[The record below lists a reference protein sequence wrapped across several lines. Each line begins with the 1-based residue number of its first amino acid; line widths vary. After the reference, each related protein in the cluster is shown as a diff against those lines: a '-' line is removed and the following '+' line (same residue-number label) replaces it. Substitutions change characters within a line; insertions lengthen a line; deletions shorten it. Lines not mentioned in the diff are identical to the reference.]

1 MSSICENSSKPL
13 ALPGQGDSY
22 PRFRWLVLL
31 AMFLATAASD
41 VIMIYPAPLM
51 GVIAKSLGMTL
62 GDTTAYLMGLFN
74 LVVAISCIVGG
85 IACDRAGLMPV
96 LVFSSLSVALP
107 TLGLPFFGHS
117 FEGVLAIRL
126 LQAVGCG
133 TILAT
138 VSPVA
143 ALWFPLKDRGIVT
156 GIQGTAVSL
165 GIATGFVAAPT
176 LHAWVG
182 NWQEAISWIGVGCLV
197 PVAVTLFVA
206 IAPKPAVPASS
217 GDAYELS
224 HTGSN
229 DFKIAFKQRTTWI
242 GVFVV
247 FCFMW
252 VLNAFNDLTPAYLAI
267 EPPLGVGFG
276 PMVAGKMMMV
286 LEIAAMIGAIATGF
300 VMERI
305 FKGRVRPV
313 IALGYLMFAI
323 LTFSIMLPA
332 VHVSTRTITICLVV
346 AGFFRAW
353 VMPNAMAFVAMHYPP
368 HITGKIVG
376 MWIGI
381 GIFGSAAGVIIG
393 SYALRATGNYHLSII
408 IVSVMSLIGFIAT
421 LFLKPPTVFGIS
433 AEIDTVPEAFHLPDD
448 VVQNV
453 ALETLNNEK
462 IS

>member
-1 MSSICENSSKPL
+1 MSSKCESSEPV
-13 ALPGQGDSY
+13 AAPVPGQGDSY

-31 AMFLATAASD
+31 AMFLVTAASD

-96 LVFSSLSVALP
+96 LLFSSLSLALP
-107 TLGLPFFGHS
+107 TLGLPFFGQS
-117 FEGVLAIRL
+117 FEGVLIIRL

-165 GIATGFVAAPT
+165 GIATGFVTAPA
-176 LHAWVG
+176 LHALVG
-182 NWQEAISWIGVGCLV
+182 SWQVAISWIGVGCLV

-206 IAPKPAVPASS
+206 IAPKPTVPTSS
-217 GDAYELS
+217 GDAYELN
-224 HTGSN
+224 HAGVN
-229 DFKIAFKQRTTWI
+229 DFKTALKQRATWI
-242 GVFVV
+242 GVFVA

-267 EPPLGVGFG
+267 EPPLGLGFG
-276 PMVAGKMMMV
+276 PMAAGKMMMA
-286 LEIAAMIGAIATGF
+286 LEIAAMIGAVATGF

-305 FKGRVRPV
+305 FKGKVRPV
-313 IALGYLMFAI
+313 IVMGYLMFAI

-332 VHVSTRTITICLVV
+332 VHSTTQTITICLVV

-368 HITGKIVG
+368 HITGKLVG

-381 GIFGSAAGVIIG
+381 GIFGSATGVICG
-393 SYALRATGNYHLSII
+393 AYALRATGNYHLSII
-408 IVSVMSLIGFIAT
+408 IVSVMSLIGLTGT
-421 LFLKPPTVFGIS
+421 LFLKPPTVFGLV
-433 AEIDTVPEAFHLPDD
+433 AETDSTVEAIHMQD
-448 VVQNV
+448 QGE
-453 ALETLNNEK
+453 AL
-462 IS
+462 